1 MVKVTESNMME
12 KEVNNWPAV
21 ENMFI
26 VKDMVEEFCILNDAW
41 LFCHLFFFSLNF
53 FRFRLVSENDS
64 SYVLGQV
71 SLEI

>member
-41 LFCHLFFFSLNF
+41 LFCHFCHMRPSGEFPICGSW
-53 FRFRLVSENDS
+53 
-64 SYVLGQV
+64 LGPY
-71 SLEI
+71 